1 VNINVTLFAQ
11 VIAFALLI
19 WFVNKFL
26 WGPITNML
34 AERQKRIADGLA
46 AADKGRHELEEAE
59 QKIQAEIE
67 QAKSKAQEILAA
79 AQKRAAA
86 IEDEARQKAQQEGE
100 KIRDA
105 AQADA
110 EQEYVRV
117 REQLR
122 KQLAEISI
130 AGASKI
136 LRKEVDSKA
145 HSDMLNELAAQL

>member
-1 VNINVTLFAQ
+1 MNINVTLFAQ